1 MVRKLTIVFFDA
13 GGGHRSAAEAL
24 KSVLESQ
31 PHPWQVHLLNL
42 QDELDRIDLLRR
54 STGIRIQDAYNL
66 ILRKGWTRLTPQLLP
81 VLQSVIRLYHGQT
94 VDLLRKFWSAH
105 PADMVI
111 SVIPHFNRALVES
124 IRVDMPGVPFI
135 TLLTDLADYPPH
147 FWMERESEYLICGTE
162 RAEQQALKLGHGRD
176 HVFLASGMVMKT
188 RFYEKRTVNR
198 ILERKKLTLDPD
210 LPTGIV
216 LFGGHGSTAMLD
228 IVKRLD
234 RGKSNLQLI
243 LICGKN
249 QKLLAKLRRL
259 ETETRF
265 PIFTEGFTQEID
277 YYMAISDFFIG
288 KPGPGSISEALQFH
302 LPVIVECNGRTL
314 PQERYNAK
322 WVTENRLGIVLKS
335 FRDIASAV
343 EQLLEPATFDA
354 LRANAATFSNHAL
367 LEIPSFLDE
376 ILERASSSHVIPT
389 SPVYVR
395 NGFERAAWASIMSS
409 AELGSPK

>member
-1 MVRKLTIVFFDA
+1 MGRKLTIVFFDA

-31 PHPWQVHLLNL
+31 SHPWQVHLLNL
-42 QDELDRIDLLRR
+42 QDELDRLDLVRR
-54 STGIRIQDAYNL
+54 ATGIRIQDAYNL

-81 VLQSVIRLYHGQT
+81 VLQSVIRLYHRAT
-94 VDLLRKFWSAH
+94 VKILRQYWNQH

-111 SVIPHFNRALVES
+111 SVIPHFNRALAES
-124 IRVDMPGVPFI
+124 IRATMPAVPFV
-135 TLLTDLADYPPH
+135 TLLTDFADYPPH
-147 FWMERESEYLICGTE
+147 FWMERESEYLICGTD
-162 RAEQQALKLGHGRD
+162 RAQQQAFKLGHNRD
-176 HVFLASGMVMKT
+176 HVFLASGMVMKP
-188 RFYEKRTVNR
+188 RFYEKRSLNR
-198 ILERKKLTLDPD
+198 NIERKKLGLDLD

-216 LFGGHGSTAMLD
+216 LFGGHGSSTMLD

-249 QKLLAKLRRL
+249 QKLLSKIKALK
-259 ETETRF
+259 TRF
-265 PIFTEGFTQEID
+265 PIFAEGFTQEVD
-277 YYMAISDFFIG
+277 YYMSLSDFFIG

-314 PQERYNAK
+314 PQERYNAE

-335 FRDIASAV
+335 FRDIAAGV
-343 EQLLEPATFDA
+343 EELLAPANFA
-354 LRANAATFSNHAL
+354 ELRANASTYSNRAL
-367 LEIPSFLDE
+367 LDIPDFLE
-376 ILERASSSHVIPT
+376 RILERSGSRLLGSAH
-389 SPVYVR
+389 PVYLK
-395 NGFERAAWASIMSS
+395 NTLERAAWDSLMSR